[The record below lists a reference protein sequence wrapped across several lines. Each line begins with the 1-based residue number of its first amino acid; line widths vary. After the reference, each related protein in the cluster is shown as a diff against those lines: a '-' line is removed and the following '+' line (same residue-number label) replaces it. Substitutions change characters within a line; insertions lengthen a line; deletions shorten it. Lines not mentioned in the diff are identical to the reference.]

1 MGEREHQ
8 MPSPEQLKEIMTMVT
23 DKVPGLLERI
33 AGIITDNYQ
42 GVKMGSSVAT
52 FYSAL
57 SDRGMSQ
64 NQAFG
69 PPRPHPISDLRTR
82 KNSSLACL
90 SIQGVC
96 PHLRSSMNRKFGR
109 SSERGS
115 MTPSYG

>member
-8 MPSPEQLKEIMTMVT
+8 MPSPEQLKEIMTVVT
-23 DKVPGLLERI
+23 DKVPDPLERI
-33 AGIITDNYQ
+33 ARIITDDYQ
-42 GVKMGSSVAT
+42 GVKMGSSVAS

-57 SDRGMSQ
+57 VDKGMSQ

-69 PPRPHPISDLRTR
+69 PPLSHPISDLRTR

>member
-1 MGEREHQ
+1 MGERGYQ
-8 MPSPEQLKEIMTMVT
+8 MPSPKQLKEIMTVVT
-23 DKVPGLLERI
+23 DKVPDLLERMT
-33 AGIITDNYQ
+33 GIITYNYQ
-42 GVKMGSSVAT
+42 GVKMGSSVAS

-57 SDRGMSQ
+57 VDRSMSQ

-69 PPRPHPISDLRTR
+69 PPRSHPISDLRTR